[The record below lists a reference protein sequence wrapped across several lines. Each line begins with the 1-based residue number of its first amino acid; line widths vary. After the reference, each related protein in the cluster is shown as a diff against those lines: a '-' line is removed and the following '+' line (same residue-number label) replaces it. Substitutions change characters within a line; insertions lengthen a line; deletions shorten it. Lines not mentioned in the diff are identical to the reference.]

1 MAYKFYDKYS
11 KKAQADGYKARSAYK
26 LLEIQKKHKLLKPG
40 DRILDLGCAPGSWSQ
55 VTSEIIGPKG
65 KLYGIDLK
73 EVTLKLNNAQFMVAD
88 VFKVTLDDFD
98 GQKFNAVL
106 SDMAPNTS
114 GIKSQDQARSFA
126 LCQRVLD
133 LAREFLVPGGN
144 LTMKIFM
151 GPDQES
157 ISAQIKQDFKKML
170 LIRPDS
176 TRKTSSE
183 IFLVGI
189 GFKGPST

>member
-11 KKAQADGYKARSAYK
+11 KKAQQDGYKARSAYK
-26 LLEIQKKHKLLKPG
+26 LLEIQKKHKLLKTG

-55 VTSEIIGPKG
+55 VTSEIIGPQG

-73 EVTLKLNNAQFMVAD
+73 EVTLKLKNAHFMVAD
-88 VFKVTLDDFD
+88 VFKVTLESFD
-98 GQKFNAVL
+98 GEKFNVVL

-114 GIKSQDQARSFA
+114 GIKSQDQARSFE

-133 LAREFLVPGGN
+133 LAREFLVPNGN

-151 GPDQES
+151 GPDQEK
-157 ISAQIKQDFKKML
+157 IAAQIKQDFKKML

-183 IFLVGI
+183 IFLVGL
-189 GFKGPST
+189 GFKGL